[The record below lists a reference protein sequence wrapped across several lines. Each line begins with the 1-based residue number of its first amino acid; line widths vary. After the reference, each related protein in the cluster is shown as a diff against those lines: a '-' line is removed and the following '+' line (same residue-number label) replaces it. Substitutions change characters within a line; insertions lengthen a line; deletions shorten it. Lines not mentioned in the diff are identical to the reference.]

1 MWLARNSEGGL
12 VLYRNEPKKK
22 KIVINPDF
30 PKYRKEIIDWV
41 DPIGPYYSL
50 GIPNKDD
57 NYPWVTFENSPV
69 KVKLAPDGYI
79 MQ

>member
-12 VLYRNEPKKK
+12 VLYLNEPKKK

-30 PKYRKEIIDWV
+30 PKYRREVIDWV
-41 DPIGPYYSL
+41 DPIGPYYTL

-69 KVKLAPDGYI
+69 KVKLAPDGYLE
-79 MQ
+79 Q

>member
-1 MWLARNSEGGL
+1 MWLARSSDGGL
-12 VLYRNEPKKK
+12 VLYLNKPEKK
-22 KIVINPDF
+22 KIVVNPDF
-30 PKYRKEIIDWV
+30 PKYRKEVIDWV

-50 GIPNKDD
+50 GIPND

-69 KVKLAPDGYI
+69 KVMLKPDGYM

>member
-12 VLYRNEPKKK
+12 VLYANKPEKK

-30 PKYRKEIIDWV
+30 PKYRKEVIDWV
-41 DPIGPYYSL
+41 DPIGPYYTL
-50 GIPNKDD
+50 AVRDRD
-57 NYPWVTFENSPV
+57 YPWVTFENSPV
-69 KVKLAPDGYI
+69 KVILAPDGYI

>member
-12 VLYRNEPKKK
+12 VLYLNRPEKK
-22 KIVINPDF
+22 KIVVNPDF
-30 PKYRKEIIDWV
+30 PKYRKEIIDWQ

-50 GIPNKDD
+50 GIPKD

-69 KVKLAPDGYI
+69 KVKLSPDGYM

>member
-1 MWLARNSEGGL
+1 MWLARNSDGGL
-12 VLYRNEPKKK
+12 VLYLNEPKKK

-50 GIPNKDD
+50 GLHDKDD
-57 NYPWVTFENSPV
+57 KYPWVTFENSPV
-69 KVKLAPDGYI
+69 KVKLAPDGYLR
-79 MQ
+79 Q

>member
-1 MWLARNSEGGL
+1 MYLARNSDGGL
-12 VLYRNEPKKK
+12 VLYLNEPKKK

-50 GIPNKDD
+50 GIPND
-57 NYPWVTFENSPV
+57 NYLWVTFENSPV
-69 KVKLAPDGYI
+69 KVKLTPDGYM

>member
-41 DPIGPYYSL
+41 DPIGPYYTL
-50 GIPNKDD
+50 GIPNDA
-57 NYPWVTFENSPV
+57 YTWVTFENSPV
-69 KVKLAPDGYI
+69 KVKLAPVGYVK
-79 MQ
+79 Q

>member
-1 MWLARNSEGGL
+1 MWLARNSAGGL
-12 VLYRNEPKKK
+12 VLYLNEPKKK
-22 KIVINPDF
+22 KIVVNPDF

-50 GIPNKDD
+50 GIPND

-69 KVKLAPDGYI
+69 KVKFAPDGYVK
-79 MQ
+79 Q